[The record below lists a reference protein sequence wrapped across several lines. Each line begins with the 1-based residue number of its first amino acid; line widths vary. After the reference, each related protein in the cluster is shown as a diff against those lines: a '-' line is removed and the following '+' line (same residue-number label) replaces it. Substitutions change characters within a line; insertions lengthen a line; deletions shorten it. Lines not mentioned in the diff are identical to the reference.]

1 MIWWLTSRHAA
12 LTVPATLLT
21 ALLGIALGRTVLPL
35 PSLFGSGD
43 FLLSAVVAALPA
55 VLWLNGTGRTDPRTE
70 ATALRPVH
78 RWDTALAALLAATAL
93 AVTGIAYLLAA
104 DDIALAVGRNI
115 TFYLAAAVLLGVCVG
130 PRIAGPLVTGIPF
143 VVGVAGRRGPFPEPW
158 AVILHD
164 GDSGRALA
172 ATLALMAIAC
182 LVGAGVGVRAG
193 RWSATTP

>member
-35 PSLFGSGD
+35 PTLLGRGGD
-43 FLLSAVVAALPA
+43 FLLSALVTVLPA
-55 VLWLNGTGRTDPRTE
+55 VLWLNGTGRTAPETE

-93 AVTGIAYLLAA
+93 AATGIAHVLAT

-115 TFYLAAAVLLGVCVG
+115 TFYLAVAVLLGVCVG

-158 AVILHD
+158 AVILHH
-164 GDSGRALA
+164 GQSGRAFA
-172 ATLALMAIAC
+172 ATLALMAVAC
-182 LVGAGVGVRAG
+182 LVGAGVRAG
-193 RWSATTP
+193 GRRL

>member
-1 MIWWLTSRHAA
+1 MIWWLASRHAA

-35 PSLFGSGD
+35 PSLLGGSGH
-43 FLLSAVVAALPA
+43 FLLSALVAVVPA
-55 VLWLNGTGRTDPRTE
+55 VLWLNGTGRIDPKTE

-93 AVTGIAYLLAA
+93 AVTGIAHVLGA

-115 TFYLAAAVLLGVCVG
+115 TFYLAAAMLLGTCAG
-130 PRIAGPLVTGIPF
+130 PRIAGPLVTCIPF
-143 VVGVAGRRGPFPEPW
+143 VVGVVGRRGPFPEPW
-158 AVILHD
+158 AVILHP
-164 GDSGRALA
+164 GQSGRALA

-182 LVGAGVGVRAG
+182 LVGVGAGVRFQ
-193 RWSATTP
+193 RLLRRS